1 MENSKAKRLFQE
13 MIERKQKMKEAEN
26 FILHEEI
33 KFKETVKDAKEELE
47 TNQKEVLKIYE
58 TPIKVGAD
66 TLVEEIAKEWGV
78 SVENL
83 DVDIKF
89 VDTERFGK
97 MGRNKFIKLCE
108 NESFNGLIR
117 CYLNVIS
124 NNTNGYNSKSLKL
137 PLNLLHYQRKGEM
150 LKNWLEVKTKYKGWA
165 PYIDF
170 VCTDYKNLI
179 FELTFNMLVDIHAGE
194 FKPRNKNCELILNA
208 YERECE
214 KEAKN
219 DMPSH
224 DRHKYIQS

>member
-1 MENSKAKRLFQE
+1 MEKSNAKRLFQE

-47 TNQKEVLKIYE
+47 VNKKEILKIRD
-58 TPIKVGAD
+58 TQIKLGAD

-83 DVDIKF
+83 DVEIKF

-108 NESFNGLIR
+108 NEFFDGLIR

-124 NNTNGYNSKSLKL
+124 DNTNCYKSISLKL
-137 PLNLLHYQRKGEM
+137 PLNLLHYQRNGER
-150 LKNWLEVKTKYKGWA
+150 LKNYLEVKTEYRGWA
-165 PYIDF
+165 LHTDF
-170 VCTDYKNLI
+170 ECPDYKNLI

-214 KEAKN
+214 KEN
-219 DMPSH
+219 DIPSH